1 MPRMRFRSKILLSTS
16 ALLVLLIGAMILF
29 VNRQAQSFVTERIA
43 SDLENGRQRIQL
55 IESERLDN
63 LRQTAQLVAS
73 FPNLNALLA
82 TDAPTIR
89 DFLTAYQ
96 RENRRAELLI
106 VLDRA
111 GQVLARTDTEA
122 LDPIPDAAR
131 WTESA
136 LNERV
141 ALGILAGGRN
151 MYHVAV
157 APAAAAGTVFG
168 FVVAGGRIDNDF
180 ARRLHEQQQD
190 EVVILGD
197 RILGTTLPESLVPW
211 RSVTEWQSSVGRE
224 AKLYTVELGRES
236 YSAIPVALASGQG
249 SAAVAVLLRSRDK
262 ALEPYR
268 RIQLGLLVLGLAAA
282 LAGIAGSVVMAR
294 RVTADLGQLVE
305 GTKQVAAG
313 NFNTSL
319 SIRSG
324 DEIGDLADAFNG
336 MTRGLRERAD
346 MQKFVSEATVK
357 MIQAQGIASAGERRK
372 LTVLFSDMRGFSA
385 FSENRKPEDVVQ
397 VLNTCFSLQAQA
409 VKKYK
414 GDVDKYM
421 GDCVVALFFGED
433 SALNAIRCGVEIDQ
447 LLDAYNAAH
456 DRQSIE
462 VGIGIVTGEAILGSV
477 GSEDRRD
484 FTAIGSNVNLC
495 ARLCSM
501 AGPREILISE
511 SSYSIV
517 QDLVAAER
525 LEPVHLK
532 GFTEPVPVYRVGAR
546 REE

>member
-1 MPRMRFRSKILLSTS
+1 MRFRSKILLYTS
-16 ALLVLLIGAMILF
+16 ALLVLLIAAMVLF
-29 VNRQAQSFVTERIA
+29 VNWQAQAFVAERIT
-43 SDLENGRQRIQL
+43 SDLEQGRQRIQL
-55 IESERLDN
+55 IESERLVG
-63 LRQTAQLVAS
+63 LRRTAQLVTS
-73 FPNLNALLA
+73 FPDLKKLYEE
-82 TDAPTIR
+82 TDLPTIR
-89 DFLTAYQ
+89 DFLLSYQ
-96 RENRRAELLI
+96 RENRGTDLLI
-106 VLDRA
+106 VLDRR
-111 GQVLARTDTEA
+111 GVVVGRTDVEA
-122 LDPIPDAAR
+122 AEPLSNAER
-131 WTESA
+131 WTGTA
-136 LNERV
+136 LSERV
-141 ALGILAGGRN
+141 ATGVLATERGV
-151 MYHVAV
+151 YHIAV
-157 APAAAAGTVFG
+157 APAATAGAVFG
-168 FVVAGGRIDNDF
+168 FVVAGASIDNAF
-180 ARRLHEQQQD
+180 ARRLQEQGQD
-190 EVVILGD
+190 EVVVLGE
-197 RILGTTLPESLVPW
+197 RMLGTTLPESLVPW
-211 RSVTEWQSSVGRE
+211 RNVAEWESSVGLER
-224 AKLYTVELGRES
+224 KLYTVELGRQS
-236 YSAIPVALASGQG
+236 YSAIPVALAPGQG
-249 SAAVAVLLRSRDK
+249 SAVAAVLLRSRDL
-262 ALEPYR
+262 ALAPYR
-268 RIQLGLLVLGLAAA
+268 RIQIGLLALGLVVAF
-282 LAGIAGSVVMAR
+282 AGVGASVVMAR

-305 GTKQVAAG
+305 GTRQVAAG
-313 NFNTSL
+313 NFDTSL
-319 SIRSG
+319 DIRSR

-346 MQKFVSEATVK
+346 MQKFVSESTVK

-385 FSENRKPEDVVQ
+385 FSENRKPEDVVK

-433 SALNAIRCGVEIDQ
+433 SALNAIRCGVEIDK

-456 DRQSIE
+456 DRQPIE

-511 SSYSIV
+511 SSYRVV

-532 GFTEPVPVYRVGAR
+532 GFSEPVPVYRVGVR
-546 REE
+546 RETE